1 MIKIYW
7 DEGFTRNFKKFSK
20 YYKDFKEKFF
30 KKIIL
35 FEENPFHPKLK
46 IHKLSGRLSRSY
58 AFSVDFQTRIIFD
71 FADKDNLILI
81 DVGFHDDVY

>member
-20 YYKDFKEKFF
+20 YHKDFKEKFF
-30 KKIIL
+30 NRISL
-35 FEENPFHPKLK
+35 FEENPFHPILK
-46 IHKLSGRLSRSY
+46 THKLSGRLSGSY
-58 AFSVDFQTRIIFD
+58 AFSVDFKIRIIFD
-71 FADKDNLILI
+71 YADKESVILI